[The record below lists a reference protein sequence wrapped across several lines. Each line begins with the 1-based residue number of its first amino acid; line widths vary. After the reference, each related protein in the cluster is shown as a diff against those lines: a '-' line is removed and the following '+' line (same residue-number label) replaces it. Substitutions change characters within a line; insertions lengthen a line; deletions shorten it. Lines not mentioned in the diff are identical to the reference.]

1 MPGIPWATIL
11 THRPAILAAA
21 KRLLVTAGASQTR
34 ADHQN
39 VEARLQR
46 LEQTSMESARLLE
59 DVAQQIHALTLVQ
72 EQTARKARIAIAVSV
87 AAVIACVVV
96 GVLALAR

>member
-11 THRPAILAAA
+11 THGPAILAAA
-21 KRLLVTAGASQTR
+21 KRLLVTAGAAHTR

-46 LEQTSMESARLLE
+46 LDQTSMETARLLE
-59 DVAQQIHALTLVQ
+59 DIAQQIHALALAQ
-72 EQTARKARIAIAVSV
+72 EQIARKARIAIAMSV
-87 AAVIACVVV
+87 AAVIMCIGLGLLVW
-96 GVLALAR
+96 AR

>member
-1 MPGIPWATIL
+1 MPGIPWTTIL
-11 THRPAILAAA
+11 THGPAILAAA
-21 KRLLVTAGASQTR
+21 KRLLVTAGASHTR

-59 DVAQQIHALTLVQ
+59 DIAQQIHALALAQ
-72 EQTARKARIAIAVSV
+72 ELTARRARIAIAVSV
-87 AAVIACVVV
+87 VAVITCV
-96 GVLALAR
+96 GVGILAFVW